1 MKLTFKGGIH
11 PDGNKELT
19 NKKATVIMEAPDIL
33 VIPLSQHI
41 GAPCESVVKA
51 GDSVTVGQKIADSSA
66 FVSAPIHSSVSG
78 VVKAVEKRPHA
89 TLGECMAIV
98 IENDKNYTVCP
109 DIKPLDYESMTQKEI
124 IDEIRNGGIVGM
136 GGAAFPTSVKLS
148 IPEGKTAD
156 TFLVN
161 AAECEPYLTSDHR
174 LMLEKSEAVIGGIK
188 IALKAT
194 GIKNAVIAMEDNKK
208 DAYEILSRL
217 CENEENIKVI
227 TVKTKYPQG
236 SEKQLIDAVLKRQVK
251 SGTLPVD
258 SGAVVQNVAS
268 VAEIYNHFKTGL
280 PLIERIVTVS
290 GRGIE
295 NPVNIVAKI
304 GTSYREICEFAG
316 GMKENVSKVISG
328 GPMMGF
334 SQYTLDVPVTKG
346 TSGILFFTDKEV
358 KEYSEQACIKCGKC
372 VSHCPMKLMPFM
384 ITEMARIGEMDEA
397 VKYGLKDCMEC
408 GSCSFICPQRRH
420 LVQHIRVAKA
430 KLPK

>member
-1 MKLTFKGGIH
+1 MKITFRGGIH
-11 PDGNKELT
+11 PDTNKELT
-19 NKKATVIMEAPDIL
+19 SSKKTVAMDAPDIL
-33 VIPLSQHI
+33 VFPLSQHI
-41 GAPCESVVKA
+41 GAPCESLVKA
-51 GDSVTVGQKIADSSA
+51 GDTVMVGQKIADSSA
-66 FVSAPIHSSVSG
+66 FVSSPIHSSVSG
-78 VVKAVEKRPHA
+78 VVKAVEKRAHA
-89 TLGECMAIV
+89 TMSECMAIV
-98 IENDKNYTVCP
+98 IENDKNYTICD
-109 DIKPLDYESMTQKEI
+109 DIKPIDYNLMSPKEI

-136 GGAAFPTSVKLS
+136 GGATFPTHVKLS

-174 LMLEKSEAVIGGIK
+174 LMLEKPEDIIEGIK
-188 IALKAT
+188 IAMKAT
-194 GIKNAVIAMEDNKK
+194 GIKKSIIAMEDNKQ
-208 DAYEILSRL
+208 DAFEILDKL
-217 CENEENIKVI
+217 CKNEDGIEVVK
-227 TVKTKYPQG
+227 VKTKYPQG

-251 SGTLPVD
+251 SATLPVD
-258 SGAVVQNVAS
+258 SGVIVQNVAS
-268 VAEIYNHFKTGL
+268 VAEICNHFKTGM

-295 NPVNIVAKI
+295 NPMNVVVKL
-304 GTSYREICEFAG
+304 GTSYQDVCEFAG

-334 SQYTLDVPVTKG
+334 SQYTLQVPVTKG
-346 TSGILFFTDKEV
+346 TSGILFFTQDED

-372 VSHCPMKLMPFM
+372 VSHCPMNLMPFM

-397 VKYGLKDCMEC
+397 VRYGLKDCMEC

-430 KLPK
+430 KLPR

>member
-1 MKLTFKGGIH
+1 MKLTFRGGIH
-11 PDGNKELT
+11 PDTNKELT
-19 NKKATVIMEAPDIL
+19 SRKKTVAMDAPDIL
-33 VIPLSQHI
+33 VFPLSQHI
-41 GAPCESVVKA
+41 GAPCESLVKA
-51 GDSVTVGQKIADSSA
+51 GDTVTVGQKIADSSA
-66 FVSAPIHSSVSG
+66 FVSSPIHSSVSG

-89 TLGECMAIV
+89 TMSECMAIV
-98 IENDKNYTVCP
+98 IENDKNYTVSE
-109 DIKPLDYESMTQKEI
+109 DIKPIDYTVMSQKEI

-136 GGAAFPTSVKLS
+136 GGATFPTHVKLS

-174 LMLEKSEAVIGGIK
+174 LMLEKPEDIIEGIK
-188 IALKAT
+188 IVMKAT
-194 GIKNAVIAMEDNKK
+194 GIKKSIIAMEDNKQ
-208 DAYEILSRL
+208 DAFEVLDKL
-217 CENEENIKVI
+217 CKNEDGIEVVK
-227 TVKTKYPQG
+227 VKTKYPQG

-251 SGTLPVD
+251 SATLPID
-258 SGAVVQNVAS
+258 SGVIVQNVAS
-268 VAEIYNHFKTGL
+268 VAEICNHFKTGM

-295 NPVNIVAKI
+295 NPMNVVVKL
-304 GTSYREICEFAG
+304 GTSYHDVCEFAG

-334 SQYTLDVPVTKG
+334 SQYTLQVPVTKG
-346 TSGILFFTDKEV
+346 TSGILFFTEAED

-372 VSHCPMKLMPFM
+372 VSHCPMNLMPFM
-384 ITEMARIGEMDEA
+384 ITEMARIGEMNEA
-397 VKYGLKDCMEC
+397 VRYGLKDCMEC

-430 KLPK
+430 KLPR

>member
-1 MKLTFKGGIH
+1 MKLTFRGGIH
-11 PDGNKELT
+11 PDTNKELT
-19 NKKATVIMEAPDIL
+19 KSKKTVAMDAPDIL
-33 VIPLSQHI
+33 VFPLSQHI
-41 GAPCESVVKA
+41 GAPCESLVKA
-51 GDSVTVGQKIADSSA
+51 GDTVMVGQKIADSEA
-66 FVSAPIHSSVSG
+66 FVSSPIHSSVSG

-89 TLGECMAIV
+89 TMSECMAIV
-98 IENDKNYTVCP
+98 IENDKNYTVLE
-109 DIKPLDYESMTQKEI
+109 DIKPIDYTLMSQKEI

-136 GGAAFPTSVKLS
+136 GGATFPTHVKLS
-148 IPEGKTAD
+148 IPDGKTAD

-174 LMLEKSEAVIGGIK
+174 LMLEKPEDIIEGIK
-188 IALKAT
+188 IVMKAT
-194 GIKNAVIAMEDNKK
+194 GIKKSIIAMEDNKQ
-208 DAYEILSRL
+208 DAFEALDEL
-217 CENEENIKVI
+217 CKNEDGIEVVK
-227 TVKTKYPQG
+227 VKTKYPQG

-251 SGTLPVD
+251 SATLPID
-258 SGAVVQNVAS
+258 SGVIVQNVAS
-268 VAEIYNHFKTGL
+268 VAEISNHFKTGM

-295 NPVNIVAKI
+295 NPMNVVVKV
-304 GTSYREICEFAG
+304 GTSYQDVCEFAG

-334 SQYTLDVPVTKG
+334 SQYTLEVPVTKG
-346 TSGILFFTDKEV
+346 TSGILFFTQDED

-372 VSHCPMKLMPFM
+372 VSHCPMNLMPFM

-397 VKYGLKDCMEC
+397 VRYGLKDCMEC

-430 KLPK
+430 KLPR

>member
-1 MKLTFKGGIH
+1 MKLTFRGGIH
-11 PDGNKELT
+11 PDTNKELT
-19 NKKATVIMEAPDIL
+19 KSKKTVAMDAPDIL
-33 VIPLSQHI
+33 VFPLSQHI
-41 GAPCESVVKA
+41 GAPCESLVKA
-51 GDSVTVGQKIADSSA
+51 GDTVMVGQKIADSEA
-66 FVSAPIHSSVSG
+66 FVSSPIHSSVSG

-89 TLGECMAIV
+89 TMSECIAIV
-98 IENDKNYTVCP
+98 IENDKNYTVLE
-109 DIKPLDYESMTQKEI
+109 DIKPIDYTSMSQKEI

-136 GGAAFPTSVKLS
+136 GGATFPTHVKLS

-174 LMLEKSEAVIGGIK
+174 LMLEKPDDIIEGIK
-188 IALKAT
+188 IVMKAT
-194 GIKNAVIAMEDNKK
+194 GIKKSIIAMEDNKQ
-208 DAYEILSRL
+208 DAFEALDEL
-217 CENEENIKVI
+217 CKNEDDIEAVK
-227 TVKTKYPQG
+227 VKTKYPQG

-251 SGTLPVD
+251 SATLPID
-258 SGAVVQNVAS
+258 SGVIVQNVAS
-268 VAEIYNHFKTGL
+268 VAEISNHFKTGM

-295 NPVNIVAKI
+295 NPMNVVVKV
-304 GTSYREICEFAG
+304 GTSYQDVCEFAG

-334 SQYTLDVPVTKG
+334 SQYTLEVPVTKG
-346 TSGILFFTDKEV
+346 TSGILFFTQDED

-372 VSHCPMKLMPFM
+372 VSHCPMNLMPFM

-397 VKYGLKDCMEC
+397 VRYGLKDCMEC

-430 KLPK
+430 KLPR

>member
-1 MKLTFKGGIH
+1 MKLTFRGGIH
-11 PDGNKELT
+11 PHANKELT
-19 NKKATVIMEAPDIL
+19 NKKGTVVMEAPDTV

-41 GAPCESVVKA
+41 GAPCESLVKA
-51 GDSVTVGQKIADSSA
+51 GDTVTVGQKIADSSA
-66 FVSAPIHSSVSG
+66 FVSTPIHSSVSG

-89 TLGECMAIV
+89 TMSECMAIV

-109 DIKPLDYESMTQKEI
+109 DIKPLDYTLMSPKEI

-136 GGAAFPTSVKLS
+136 GGATFPTCVKLNV
-148 IPEGKTAD
+148 PEGKKAD
-156 TFLVN
+156 TILIN

-174 LMLEKSEAVIGGIK
+174 LMLEKPEYIIEGIK
-188 IALKAT
+188 IVMKAT
-194 GIKNAVIAMEDNKK
+194 EVENAVIAMEDNKE
-208 DAYEILSRL
+208 DAFEILSKL
-217 CENEENIKVI
+217 CEKEKGIKVVK
-227 TVKTKYPQG
+227 VKTKYPQG
-236 SEKQLIDAVLKRQVK
+236 SEKQLIDAVLKREVK
-251 SGTLPVD
+251 SGSLPVD
-258 SGAVVQNVAS
+258 SGAIVQNVAT
-268 VAEIYNHFKTGL
+268 VAEIYNHFKTGM

-290 GRGIE
+290 GKGIE
-295 NPVNIVAKI
+295 NPMNVVVKI
-304 GTSYREICEFAG
+304 GTSYRDVCQFAG

-346 TSGILFFTDKEV
+346 TSGILFFTEEED

-397 VKYGLKDCMEC
+397 VRYGLKDCMEC

-420 LVQHIRVAKA
+420 LVQHIRLAKA
-430 KLPK
+430 KLPR

>member
-1 MKLTFKGGIH
+1 MKLTFRGGIH
-11 PDGNKELT
+11 PDTNKELT
-19 NKKATVIMEAPDIL
+19 KSKKTVAMDAPDIL
-33 VIPLSQHI
+33 VFPLSQHI
-41 GAPCESVVKA
+41 GAPCESLVKA
-51 GDSVTVGQKIADSSA
+51 GDTVMVGQKIADSEA
-66 FVSAPIHSSVSG
+66 FVSSPIHSSVSG

-89 TLGECMAIV
+89 TMSECIAIV
-98 IENDKNYTVCP
+98 IENDKNYTVLE
-109 DIKPLDYESMTQKEI
+109 DIKPIDYTSMSQKEI

-136 GGAAFPTSVKLS
+136 GGATFPTHVKLS

-174 LMLEKSEAVIGGIK
+174 LMLEKPDDIIEGIK
-188 IALKAT
+188 IVMKAT
-194 GIKNAVIAMEDNKK
+194 GIKKSIIAMEDNKQ
-208 DAYEILSRL
+208 DAFEALDEL
-217 CENEENIKVI
+217 CKNEDDIEAVK
-227 TVKTKYPQG
+227 VKTKYPQG

-251 SGTLPVD
+251 SATLPID
-258 SGAVVQNVAS
+258 SGVIVQNVAS
-268 VAEIYNHFKTGL
+268 VAEISNHFKTGM

-295 NPVNIVAKI
+295 NPMNVVVKV
-304 GTSYREICEFAG
+304 GTSYQDVCEFAG

-334 SQYTLDVPVTKG
+334 SQYTLEVPVTKG
-346 TSGILFFTDKEV
+346 TSGILFFTEDEDR
-358 KEYSEQACIKCGKC
+358 EYSEQACIKCGKC
-372 VSHCPMKLMPFM
+372 VSHCPMHLMPFM

-397 VKYGLKDCMEC
+397 VRYGLKDCMEC

-430 KLPK
+430 KLPR